1 MNRIQKLLAA
11 ITALTVT
18 LVGAALVTAPM
29 ALADMQPVAAHYG
42 MSVAR

>member
-1 MNRIQKLLAA
+1 MNRIQKLLAAITA

-29 ALADMQPVAAHYG
+29 ALADMQLVAGHAI
-42 MSVAR
+42 R